1 MMALDV
7 SDIAVAAGQ
16 VLASDS
22 HDIRDLGLVFLLSG
36 VVFYGI
42 VYRYYRNADK
52 RYRYETQTEATLENM
67 RHEDKYKKTRR
78 RLSNSRMQGANN
90 RSIRG
95 AQVHPDGLD
104 QQLKKTMRKLRR

>member
-1 MMALDV
+1 MALDV
-7 SDIAVAAGQ
+7 GNVAVVAEQ

-22 HDIRDLGLVFLLSG
+22 YDIRDLGLVFLLSG
-36 VVFYGI
+36 VVFYGL

-52 RYRYETQTEATLENM
+52 RYRYETQTEATVENM
-67 RHEDKYKKTRR
+67 RREDKYKKTRR
-78 RLSNSRMQGANN
+78 KLSSSRMQGANN